1 MADKRD
7 VFDNEPLSRNNE
19 PRLSHTLDKGP
30 DPNSIGEAPV
40 GERRARGKSK
50 QVPWFRNPEVVKVVV
65 AGAVVL
71 VVVLIVLVWQFGL
84 FDSSSQSKPSVAAAQ
99 PTPQPP
105 PTLEPQQQNPQL
117 PPPEAQPTLPEQEPV
132 QEPTV
137 EEPPQ
142 EQKPPLP
149 ENVAKWKPEHYFRA
163 RRENDPKL
171 LEAVAYLGK
180 TFPGKKPAA
189 KGLTKLLKPLPPEK
203 PPEQPAPGQNPPG
216 AAGVAPFGPPGIAPP
231 GAPGATLPGP
241 PGLAPP
247 GVREFEPPGA
257 PGIVQPPRDGP
268 FPPHIDRPIPGMSP
282 YNSGNLTGLVEAIVT
297 ALGNNGSEVAQ
308 NTIEQV
314 LSGTFKTDDDKAAV
328 EAALKALLAHPGQE
342 NDALMLRVLTEP
354 DDLRPSDRQ
363 GPWPAKE
370 LQAKALELTKQS
382 ASSGL
387 RLELAK
393 ALVEH
398 RVILDPKDPMHEFLL
413 ASNPLN
419 CSAQLT
425 FYEEGHP
432 TAELETRLEDQFLV
446 YSSLAMARYLDI
458 PDEFKQTTPGFGVPG
473 MQAGRPGGLI
483 GGFDVPGDRLAGP
496 GRNPGMSPDIS
507 PGPGGNVG
515 STADNPDDE
524 DLAPRLAAGLWSQ
537 GFLALLEPKLT
548 TRALDSLEKKP
559 KLVLLAG
566 TIPQDST
573 RALLNTLLRKR
584 WSDGPKALET
594 AGLTENV
601 VTDPGLL
608 TLIKM
613 LDRRDPKSTARGTP
627 RATRP
632 TGGTINKRIEEA
644 QKKQQT
650 AEEWMDLSSKMVAVW
665 CKRFHAVTQARQ
677 KVAEE
682 SETDSLTVPLK
693 LPKGFEL
700 SPNARVTASFH
711 LVWPDEAPP
720 EIAKLTPGW
729 LEVYY
734 VRVEEVNRLR
744 KATAYYS
751 RQADLR
757 SSDARTIG
765 KSTWFDNVR
774 IGSQK
779 DRRRS
784 LDVLIT
790 PPENYVP
797 ADNPRDEDETDL
809 TIEILSVEIKDPTK

>member
-7 VFDNEPLSRNNE
+7 VFDNESLSRNNE
-19 PRLSHTLDKGP
+19 PRLSHTLDNGP
-30 DPNSIGEAPV
+30 DPNSIGEVPV
-40 GERRARGKSK
+40 GKRSARGKSK
-50 QVPWFRNPEVVKVVV
+50 QVPWFENPEVVKVVV

-84 FDSSSQSKPSVAAAQ
+84 FGGSSQSKPPVAAVQ
-99 PTPQPP
+99 PNPQPPTTPTPQQQYPQPP
-105 PTLEPQQQNPQL
+105 PAVTQPT
-117 PPPEAQPTLPEQEPV
+117 PPEQTPV

-137 EEPPQ
+137 EKPPQ

-149 ENVAKWKPEHYFRA
+149 ENVADWKAEHYFRA

-180 TFPGKKPAA
+180 TFPGKKTVAE
-189 KGLTKLLKPLPPEK
+189 GLTELLKPLPPEK
-203 PPEQPAPGQNPPG
+203 PAEQPVPGQNPPG
-216 AAGVAPFGPPGIAPP
+216 AAGVVPFGPPELAPPGAPGAAPPGVPGIAPP
-231 GAPGATLPGP
+231 GA
-241 PGLAPP
+241 
-247 GVREFEPPGA
+247 REIGPPGA
-257 PGIVQPPRDGP
+257 PGIVQPLPGGP
-268 FPPHIDRPIPGMSP
+268 FPPDINRPIPGMSP
-282 YNSGNLTGLVEAIVT
+282 YNPGNLAGLVEAIVT

-328 EAALKALLAHPGQE
+328 EAALKALLAHPGRE

-354 DDLRPSDRQ
+354 DVLRPYDHQ
-363 GPWPAKE
+363 GPWPAKD
-370 LQAKALELTKQS
+370 LQAKAFELTKQS

-398 RVILDPKDPMHEFLL
+398 RVKLDPKDPMHEFLL

-419 CSAQLT
+419 CGAQLML
-425 FYEEGHP
+425 YEKANP

-458 PDEFKQTTPGFGVPG
+458 PDKLEQTTPGFGVPN
-473 MQAGRPGGLI
+473 MEARPPRELI
-483 GGFDVPGDRLAGP
+483 GGFNVPGDRLTGP
-496 GRNPGMSPDIS
+496 ERNPGLPPGLS
-507 PGPGGNVG
+507 PGPGENVG

-524 DLAPRLAAGLWSQ
+524 DLAPRVAAGLWSR

-548 TRALDSLEKKP
+548 THALDSLEKKS

-584 WSDGPKALET
+584 WNEGPKALET
-594 AGLTENV
+594 AGLTEKV

-613 LDRRDPKSTARGTP
+613 LPRRDSKSTVRGTP

-665 CKRFHAVTQARQ
+665 CKRFHAATQARQ
-677 KVAEE
+677 KADAE
-682 SETDSLTVPLK
+682 SETDSAAVPR

-711 LVWPDEAPP
+711 LAWPDEAPP
-720 EIAKLTPGW
+720 EIAKLNPGW

-734 VRVEEVNRLR
+734 VRVEEVNKPR

-757 SSDARTIG
+757 SSDARTID
-765 KSTWFDNVR
+765 KSTWLDNVR

-809 TIEILSVEIKDPTK
+809 VIEILSVEIKDPTK

>member
-19 PRLSHTLDKGP
+19 PRLSHALDKGP
-30 DPNSIGEAPV
+30 APNSIGEAPV
-40 GERRARGKSK
+40 GKRRAKSK
-50 QVPWFRNPEVVKVVV
+50 QVPWFKNPEVVKVMV

-84 FDSSSQSKPSVAAAQ
+84 FDSSSQSKPLVAAAQ
-99 PTPQPP
+99 PTPP
-105 PTLEPQQQNPQL
+105 PTLEQQQQNPQL
-117 PPPEAQPTLPEQEPV
+117 PSPEAQPTLPEQKPV
-132 QEPTV
+132 QEPPV

-149 ENVAKWKPEHYFRA
+149 ENVADWKADDYFRA

-189 KGLTKLLKPLPPEK
+189 EGLTKLLKPLPPEK
-203 PPEQPAPGQNPPG
+203 PAEQPTPGQNPP
-216 AAGVAPFGPPGIAPP
+216 V
-231 GAPGATLPGP
+231 APGATQPVNPGI
-241 PGLAPP
+241 APP

-257 PGIVQPPRDGP
+257 PGIMQPPPGGLL
-268 FPPHIDRPIPGMSP
+268 PPNINRPIPGMSP
-282 YNSGNLTGLVEAIVT
+282 YNQGNLAGLVEAIVT

-342 NDALMLRVLTEP
+342 NDALMRRVLTEP
-354 DDLRPSDRQ
+354 NVLRPSDRQ

-398 RVILDPKDPMHEFLL
+398 RVKLDPKDPMHEFLL
-413 ASNPLN
+413 ASDPLN

-432 TAELETRLEDQFLV
+432 TPELNTRLEDQFLE
-446 YSSLAMARYLDI
+446 YSSFAMARYLGI
-458 PDEFKQTTPGFGVPG
+458 PDKFKQSTSGVGVPG
-473 MQAGRPGGLI
+473 MHAGRPGGLI
-483 GGFDVPGDRLAGP
+483 GGFDMPGDRLPKPKLAPGTSVGP
-496 GRNPGMSPDIS
+496 STK
-507 PGPGGNVG
+507 PGGKVG
-515 STADNPDDE
+515 VGEDEPNEENP
-524 DLAPRLAAGLWSQ
+524 APRVAAGLWSQ

-548 TRALDSLEKKP
+548 TRALDSLDKKP
-559 KLVLLAG
+559 KLVMLAG

-573 RALLNTLLRKR
+573 RALLNKLLRKR
-584 WSDGPKALET
+584 WSEGPKALET
-594 AGLTENV
+594 AGLTGNV

-608 TLIKM
+608 TLVKM
-613 LDRRDPKSTARGTP
+613 LHRRGSKAAARGTP
-627 RATRP
+627 RAPRP
-632 TGGTINKRIEEA
+632 AGGTINKRIEEA

-665 CKRFHAVTQARQ
+665 CNRFHAVTQARQ
-677 KVAEE
+677 KAAED

-700 SPNARVTASFH
+700 SRNARVTASFH

-734 VRVEEVNRLR
+734 VRVEEVNKLR
-744 KATAYYS
+744 TATAYYS

-757 SSDARTIG
+757 SSDARTID

-797 ADNPRDEDETDL
+797 ADKPRDEDETDL
-809 TIEILSVEIKDPTK
+809 VIEILSVEIKDPTK

>member
-19 PRLSHTLDKGP
+19 PRLSHALDKGP
-30 DPNSIGEAPV
+30 APNSIGEAPI
-40 GERRARGKSK
+40 GKRRAKSK
-50 QVPWFRNPEVVKVVV
+50 QVPWFKNPEVVKVVV

-84 FDSSSQSKPSVAAAQ
+84 LDSSSQSKPPVAAAP
-99 PTPQPP
+99 PTPQPS
-105 PTLEPQQQNPQL
+105 PTIEPQQQNPQL
-117 PPPEAQPTLPEQEPV
+117 PSPETQPALPEQKPV
-132 QEPTV
+132 QEPPV

-149 ENVAKWKPEHYFRA
+149 ADVADWKADDYFRA

-189 KGLTKLLKPLPPEK
+189 EGLTKLLKPLPPEK
-203 PPEQPAPGQNPPG
+203 PAEQPTPGQNPPG

-231 GAPGATLPGP
+231 GA
-241 PGLAPP
+241 
-247 GVREFEPPGA
+247 REFGPPGA
-257 PGIVQPPRDGP
+257 PGIMQPPPDGLL
-268 FPPHIDRPIPGMSP
+268 PPNINRPNPGMSP
-282 YNSGNLTGLVEAIVT
+282 YNPGNLAGLVEAIVT

-354 DDLRPSDRQ
+354 DDLRPHDRQ

-398 RVILDPKDPMHEFLL
+398 RVKLDPKDPMHEFLL
-413 ASNPLN
+413 ASDPLN
-419 CSAQLT
+419 CGAQLT
-425 FYEEGHP
+425 FYEEGHQTP
-432 TAELETRLEDQFLV
+432 ELETRLEDQFLV

-458 PDEFKQTTPGFGVPG
+458 PDKFKQSTSGVGVSG
-473 MQAGRPGGLI
+473 MHTGRPGGLI
-483 GGFDVPGDRLAGP
+483 GGFDMPGDRLTGP
-496 GRNPGMSPDIS
+496 GRTPSPPAGLS
-507 PGPGGNVG
+507 TKPGGKVG
-515 STADNPDDE
+515 AGEDKPKTED
-524 DLAPRLAAGLWSQ
+524 DLAPRVAAGLWSQ

-548 TRALDSLEKKP
+548 THALDSLDKKP
-559 KLVLLAG
+559 KLVMLAG

-573 RALLNTLLRKR
+573 RALLNKLLRKR
-584 WSDGPKALET
+584 WSEGPKALET
-594 AGLTENV
+594 AGLTGNV

-608 TLIKM
+608 TLVKM
-613 LDRRDPKSTARGTP
+613 LKRRYPKTSARGTP
-627 RATRP
+627 RAPRP

-644 QKKQQT
+644 RKEQQT

-665 CKRFHAVTQARQ
+665 CNRFHAATQARQ
-677 KVAEE
+677 KAAED
-682 SETDSLTVPLK
+682 SEIDSSAPLK

-700 SPNARVTASFH
+700 SSNARVTASFH

-720 EIAKLTPGW
+720 EIAKLNPGW
-729 LEVYY
+729 LEVHY
-734 VRVEEVNRLR
+734 VRVEEVKKLR
-744 KATAYYS
+744 TATAYYS

-765 KSTWFDNVR
+765 KSTWFDKVR
-774 IGSQK
+774 IGSRK

-797 ADNPRDEDETDL
+797 ADKPRDEDETDL
-809 TIEILSVEIKDPTK
+809 IIEILSVEIKDPTK

>member
-19 PRLSHTLDKGP
+19 PRLSRTLDNGP
-30 DPNSIGEAPV
+30 APNSIGEAPV
-40 GERRARGKSK
+40 GKRRAKSK
-50 QVPWFRNPEVVKVVV
+50 QVPWFMNPEVVKVMV

-84 FDSSSQSKPSVAAAQ
+84 FGGSSQSKPPVAAAQ
-99 PTPQPP
+99 PTPQPS
-105 PTLEPQQQNPQL
+105 PTIEPRQQNLQL
-117 PPPEAQPTLPEQEPV
+117 PPPEAQLTLPEQRPV

-149 ENVAKWKPEHYFRA
+149 ENVAKWKSEHYFRA
-163 RRENDPKL
+163 RQENDPKL

-189 KGLTKLLKPLPPEK
+189 EGLTKLLKPLPPEK
-203 PPEQPAPGQNPPG
+203 PAEQPAPGQNPPV
-216 AAGVAPFGPPGIAPP
+216 APGVAPPGVQEFGPPGAS
-231 GAPGATLPGP
+231 
-241 PGLAPP
+241 
-247 GVREFEPPGA
+247 
-257 PGIVQPPRDGP
+257 GIMQPPQGGLL
-268 FPPHIDRPIPGMSP
+268 PPNINRPNPGMSP
-282 YNSGNLTGLVEAIVT
+282 YNPGNLTKLVEAIVT

-308 NTIEQV
+308 NTIKQV

-342 NDALMLRVLTEP
+342 NDALMRRVLTEP
-354 DDLRPSDRQ
+354 DVLRPSDRQ
-363 GPWPAKE
+363 RPWPAKE

-398 RVILDPKDPMHEFLL
+398 RVKLDPKDPMHEFLL

-425 FYEEGHP
+425 FYEKGRP
-432 TAELETRLEDQFLV
+432 TPKLKTRLEDQFLE
-446 YSSLAMARYLDI
+446 YSSFAMARYLDI
-458 PDEFKQTTPGFGVPG
+458 PDKFKQSTSGVGVPG
-473 MQAGRPGGLI
+473 MHAGRPGRLI
-483 GGFDVPGDRLAGP
+483 GGFDIPGDRLTGP
-496 GRNPGMSPDIS
+496 GRVPSPPAGLS
-507 PGPGGNVG
+507 TKPGGKVG
-515 STADNPDDE
+515 VGEDEPNEENP
-524 DLAPRLAAGLWSQ
+524 APRVAAGLWSQ

-548 TRALDSLEKKP
+548 TRALDSLDKKP
-559 KLVLLAG
+559 KLVMLAG

-584 WSDGPKALET
+584 WSEGPKALET
-594 AGLTENV
+594 AGLTGNV

-613 LDRRDPKSTARGTP
+613 LERRDPKTSTRGTP

-632 TGGTINKRIEEA
+632 TGGTLNKRIEEA

-665 CKRFHAVTQARQ
+665 CNRFHAVTQARQ
-677 KVAEE
+677 EAAED
-682 SETDSLTVPLK
+682 SETDSSAPLK

-700 SPNARVTASFH
+700 SRNARVTASFH

-720 EIAKLTPGW
+720 EIAKLNPGW

-734 VRVEEVNRLR
+734 VRVEEVNKLR

-757 SSDARTIG
+757 SSDARTID

-797 ADNPRDEDETDL
+797 ADNPRNEDETDL
-809 TIEILSVEIKDPTK
+809 IIEILSVEIKYPTK